1 MLFYSIFI
9 FPFLFRYVRWLGH
22 LIHTFNEYFAD
33 NERAIATF
41 YFKNMKIN
49 LQRILRHTQNINFCF
64 ICLYSCPYY
73 SVQLLGPWS
82 HSIAFFSRARSLF
95 IISKPSMIALKYL
108 VCCCVLDV
116 SFFHLF
122 QFIIFKL
129 WNFYVMSS
137 RTNKWN
143 DINPRGVKYSEKFVG
158 DFVLFLFF
166 FLFCFFCNVWFCFN
180 GFFVFLAF

>member
-1 MLFYSIFI
+1 M
-9 FPFLFRYVRWLGH
+9 
-22 LIHTFNEYFAD
+22 
-33 NERAIATF
+33 
-41 YFKNMKIN
+41 
-49 LQRILRHTQNINFCF
+49 QNINFCF

-166 FLFCFFCNVWFCFN
+166 FVFSVMSDFVLMGFLFFWLFSFWFFRDFSWNFVRDFFKYFTPCLSLRNWHAIFFIRTSSGFCLERSLPK
-180 GFFVFLAF
+180 FLSD